1 MRHPLALALLALA
14 AGTLE
19 AQPGLASFEPIGG
32 PEGAFTYAL
41 FVEPDGDVLA
51 GSYDGYASAYRSR
64 DGGASWAYVEAL
76 PNGRYHAFVEAP
88 SGDLFALTSS
98 DVVRSS
104 DGGDTWTRAP
114 GSSAISGLNDLVVT
128 AGGALLVSSSYTGAH
143 RSTDGGETWAEA
155 TAGAARRRAP
165 APTSASPRVRV
176 EGRMMMSFH
185 LGYDAR
191 DCRTKLCCT

>member
-128 AGGALLVSSSYTGAH
+128 AGGALLVSSSCHPLRIFAIP
-143 RSTDGGETWAEA
+143 SLC
-155 TAGAARRRAP
+155 P
-165 APTSASPRVRV
+165 LRVLLV
-176 EGRMMMSFH
+176 SS
-185 LGYDAR
+185 L
-191 DCRTKLCCT
+191 CTPCVLSSLCCRSSSS